1 MIVEIVQIST
11 LLEKQKRFILC
22 LYILFILFCF
32 LLLLLFFVIVFLFV
46 SYCKDTKLF
55 HYFAMLF

>member
-22 LYILFILFCF
+22 LCYYSMFLFLILFVLFINSF
-32 LLLLLFFVIVFLFV
+32 IRVANIQKFSDI
-46 SYCKDTKLF
+46 DTLIG
-55 HYFAMLF
+55 